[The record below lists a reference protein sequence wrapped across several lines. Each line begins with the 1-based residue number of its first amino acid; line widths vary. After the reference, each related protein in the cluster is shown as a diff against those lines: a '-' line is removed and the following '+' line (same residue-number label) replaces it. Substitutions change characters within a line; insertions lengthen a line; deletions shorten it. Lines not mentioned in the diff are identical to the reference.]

1 MDTCNICGINAV
13 ISECKT
19 CLIKCCKRCFEHHK
33 DACDILKDS
42 KCHRCQYHVEPV
54 KAYCCNCYQLICK
67 KCVIDNHFGHHSVSL
82 FKAYH
87 NRKEIVSELSLKQTT
102 VRSYIDA
109 CNEKRQKY
117 CIFQAQIEEKEQ
129 HFQRCLSSVRDSLK
143 QQVEPNIKQI
153 DDHCK
158 AGDEVMELHKSS
170 AEDTPQCQKF
180 PLIYLAKLS
189 RNINGLNLFEKKFI
203 NYDILVSADQTIQ
216 QSRDGLNQVFLSKVV

>member
-42 KCHRCQYHVEPV
+42 KYHRCQYHVEPV
-54 KAYCCNCYQLICK
+54 KAYCFNCYQLICK
-67 KCVIDNHFGHHSVSL
+67 ECVIDNHVGHNSVSL

-117 CIFQAQIEEKEQ
+117 CLPQDQIEEEEQ

-158 AGDEVMELHKSS
+158 AGDEVMELYKSS
-170 AEDTPQCQKF
+170 AEDTPQCQRF
-180 PLIYLAKLS
+180 PLIYLAQLS

-203 NYDILVSADQTIQ
+203 NCDILVSADQTIQ